1 MSKLTF
7 DCFKRLHKLH
17 PITDKAY
24 INGYE
29 YAKKHDLFKLMS
41 VNELIEAL
49 RVYVD
54 IGIEN
59 KDICAFGFAQ
69 AIREMIGEHLGV
81 AA

>member
-7 DCFKRLHKLH
+7 ECFKRLHKLH
-17 PITDKAY
+17 PLTDKAY
-24 INGYE
+24 ISGYE
-29 YAKKHDLFKLMS
+29 YAKKHELFKSMD

-49 RVYVD
+49 QSYMEVGRK
-54 IGIEN
+54 N

-69 AIREMIGEHLGV
+69 AIREMIGERLGV